1 MIVEQRVYT
10 IKALKMAEYL
20 AYYRDHGLPIQEEIL
35 GNPVGFFTTEVG
47 ALNQVTLMWGYAS
60 QADREQRRE
69 RLLKDPRWQAYMEN
83 LPPLIERQENRIL
96 VPTDFSPIR

>member
-1 MIVEQRVYT
+1 VRSATAAATAV
-10 IKALKMAEYL
+10 
-20 AYYRDHGLPIQEEIL
+20 
-35 GNPVGFFTTEVG
+35 
-47 ALNQVTLMWGYAS
+47 AS

-69 RLLKDPRWQAYMEN
+69 RLLKDRRWKAYMEN